1 MGRKKSSKR
10 KRNFRSFAFKTS
22 ISLGILFFIILTG
35 YIAYLTVTIQGRLSH
50 RKWSIPSRVYSDSE
64 YLFPGA
70 KISEHDFI
78 EMLKLRGYRRYSH
91 RPARPGG
98 YWSGR
103 GWVEV
108 YLRDFNY
115 PQRKFEG
122 FLLKASFGRGR
133 IRSLRKGGRVLNLL
147 ELEPV
152 EIAELFG
159 PSRESR
165 YLVSYDQLPKYLI
178 DAVVTIE
185 DRRFFEHRGID
196 WRGILRALWVDI
208 KHHSVVQGGSTLTQ
222 QLVKN
227 YFLEPKRSF
236 VRKAKEAIM
245 SIIIETLYSKEEILE
260 MYMNEIYMGQR
271 GGVSINGMGEASRY
285 FFGHGVSDLTLGE
298 AATLAGIIRAPNHYS
313 PFSNPELAK
322 KRRNLV
328 LEKMLEAGKISKQ
341 EYEKALAEPIV
352 PSRTPSPIRKAP
364 YYVDFLKRQLEEL
377 YPKKVLTSMGLRIFT
392 TLNPYFQVSARKALR
407 EELSRLERE
416 YPSLVSDK
424 KKEPL
429 QAAMVVVQPKTG
441 AILAMVGGRDY
452 RYSSFNRAVDAH
464 RQPGS
469 AFKPFVYLAALD
481 QFTPVS
487 MLEDEPVEYR
497 VGNKTWVPRNY
508 DGKYHGRVTMRTA
521 LEQSLN
527 AATVNMAMKVGL
539 NRIID
544 TVRLLGV
551 KSDLKPYPSLALG
564 AFEMTPLEL
573 SRAYC
578 VLANE
583 GQIPYLLT
591 LRDVVNEKGEIEEK
605 RNIGFKTICSPAKA
619 FIITKMLEG
628 VVQYGTARRLKNYGI
643 TFPCAGKTGTTSD
656 YRDAWFAGYTSDV
669 LAVVWV
675 GFDDNR
681 NTHLSGSRGAL
692 PIWANFMNRIKN
704 RINPRP
710 FVMPPGVVSVW
721 VRVNVDWPPSWQ
733 RPTAYEEYFLKG
745 TEPKPV
751 EDTNSV
757 GSAIGKWTRGVWKG
771 LKDVFH

>member
-1 MGRKKSSKR
+1 MGKKKKKR
-10 KRNFRSFAFKTS
+10 QINLPSFLLKTFV
-22 ISLGILFFIILTG
+22 SLGILFLLSFSC
-35 YIAYLTVTIQGRLSH
+35 YVAYLTVSIQERLSQ

-64 YLFPGA
+64 YIFPG
-70 KISEHDFI
+70 KRISESGFI
-78 EMLKLRGYRRYSH
+78 DMLRLRGYREYSH
-91 RPARPGG
+91 RPDRPGG

-103 GWVEV
+103 RWVEV
-108 YLRDFNY
+108 YLRDFIY
-115 PQRKFEG
+115 PERKFEG
-122 FLLKASFGRGR
+122 FLLKVSFDRDR
-133 IRSLRKGGRVLNLL
+133 IKALRKNNRPLNLV
-147 ELEPV
+147 EMEPV

-159 PSRESR
+159 PRRESR

-185 DRRFFEHRGID
+185 DRRFFQHRGID

-245 SIIIETLYSKEEILE
+245 SVIIETLYTKEEILE

-298 AATLAGIIRAPNHYS
+298 AATLAGIIRAPNYYS
-313 PFSNPELAK
+313 PFSNPEAAK

-328 LEKMLEAGKISKQ
+328 LKKMLEAGKITKK
-341 EYEKALAEPIV
+341 EYREALAEPIV
-352 PSRTPSPIRKAP
+352 PSRTPMPVRKAP
-364 YYVDFLKRQLEEL
+364 YYVDFLKRQLQEL
-377 YPKKVLTSMGLRIFT
+377 YPKRVLTSMGLRIFT
-392 TLNPYFQVSARKALR
+392 TLNPYFQMCARKAVR

-416 YPSLVSDK
+416 HPELVPKDN
-424 KKEPL
+424 KEPL

-487 MLEDEPVEYR
+487 MLEDEPVKYK
-497 VGNKTWVPRNY
+497 VGGKIWIPKNY

-527 AATVNMAMKVGL
+527 AATVNMAMEVGL
-539 NRIID
+539 NKIID
-544 TVRLLGV
+544 TVKELGV
-551 KSDLKPYPSLALG
+551 QSELKPYPSLALG

-573 SRAYC
+573 ARAYC
-578 VLANE
+578 VFANE

-591 LRDVVNEKGEIEEK
+591 LRDVVNEKGEIEQK

-619 FIITKMLEG
+619 FIVTKMLEG
-628 VVQYGTARRLKNYGI
+628 VVQYGTARRLKGYGI

-669 LAVVWV
+669 LVVVWV

-692 PIWANFMNRIKN
+692 PIWANFMNRIKK

-710 FVMPPGVVSVW
+710 FVMPPGVVSEW
-721 VRVNVDWPPSWQ
+721 VRVDVDWPPAWQ
-733 RPTAYEEYFLKG
+733 RPRSYKEYFLKG

-751 EDTNSV
+751 DNDRHG
-757 GSAIGKWTRGVWKG
+757 GSGIKDWAHGIWNGIKG
-771 LKDVFH
+771 VFH

>member
-1 MGRKKSSKR
+1 MGKR
-10 KRNFRSFAFKTS
+10 KVRKSRTNISSFLFKTLIALSIVFLISFAC
-22 ISLGILFFIILTG
+22 
-35 YIAYLTVTIQGRLSH
+35 YVAYLTVTIEGRLSQ

-64 YLFPGA
+64 YIFPGE
-70 KISEHDFI
+70 KISKQEFVD
-78 EMLKLRGYRRYSH
+78 MLRLRGYRQYSY
-91 RPARPGG
+91 RPDRPGG
-98 YWSGR
+98 YWTGKN
-103 GWVEV
+103 WLEV
-108 YLRDFNY
+108 YLRDFTY
-115 PQRKFEG
+115 PQRRFEG
-122 FLLKASFGRGR
+122 FRLKVVFSRGR
-133 IRSLRKGGRVLNLL
+133 IRSMRRNNRPLNLV
-147 ELEPV
+147 EIEPV
-152 EIAELFG
+152 ELAQLFG
-159 PSRESR
+159 PQKESR
-165 YLVSYDQLPKYLI
+165 YLVSYDQVPKYLI

-208 KHHSVVQGGSTLTQ
+208 KHRSVVQGGSTITQ

-245 SIIIETLYSKEEILE
+245 SVIIETLYSKEEILE
-260 MYMNEIYMGQR
+260 MYLNEIYMGQK

-298 AATLAGIIRAPNHYS
+298 AATLAGIIRAPNYYS

-328 LEKMLEAGKISKQ
+328 LEMMLKAGKISRE
-341 EYEKALAEPIV
+341 EYDKALAEPVV

-377 YPKKVLTSMGLRIFT
+377 YPQKVLTSMGLKIFT

-407 EELSRLERE
+407 EELSRLEKE
-416 YPSLVSDK
+416 YPALVTKNEDQ
-424 KKEPL
+424 PL

-441 AILAMVGGRDY
+441 AILAMIGGRDY

-481 QFTPVS
+481 KFTPVS
-487 MLEDEPVEYR
+487 MLEDKPVEYR
-497 VGNKTWVPRNY
+497 VGGKTWIPKNY
-508 DGKYHGRVTMRTA
+508 DGHYHGRVTVRTA

-527 AATVNMAMKVGL
+527 AATVNMAMEVGL

-544 TVRLLGV
+544 TVKQLGV
-551 KSDLKPYPSLALG
+551 KSELKPYPSLALG

-573 SRAYC
+573 ARAYC
-578 VLANE
+578 VFANE

-591 LRDVVNEKGEIEEK
+591 LRDVVNEHGEIEEK
-605 RNIGFKTICSPAKA
+605 RNIGFKTICSPARA

-628 VVQYGTARRLKNYGI
+628 VVQYGTARRLKSYGI

-669 LAVVWV
+669 LVIVWV
-675 GFDDNR
+675 GFDNNK

-692 PIWANFMNRIKN
+692 PIWANFMNRIKK
-704 RINPRP
+704 RLNPRP
-710 FVMPPGVVSVW
+710 FVMPPGVVKIR
-721 VRVNVDWPPSWQ
+721 VRVNVDWPPPWQ
-733 RPTAYEEYFLKG
+733 RPTSYDEYFLKG

-751 EDTNSV
+751 DYGGAGRS
-757 GSAIGKWTRGVWKG
+757 GIRDWADGIWKG
-771 LKDVFH
+771 IKDVFH

>member
-1 MGRKKSSKR
+1 MGRKKSKKKR
-10 KRNFRSFAFKTS
+10 SGARSFLLKILIALS
-22 ISLGILFFIILTG
+22 IVLFISFSG
-35 YIAYLTVTIQGRLSH
+35 YVAYLTVTIQERLSQ
-50 RKWSIPSRVYSDSE
+50 RKWSIPSRVYSDSD
-64 YLFPGA
+64 YLFPG
-70 KISEHDFI
+70 KKVSKSDFV
-78 EMLKLRGYRRYSH
+78 EMLKLRGYKQYSH
-91 RPARPGG
+91 RPQRPGG

-108 YLRDFNY
+108 YLRDFQY
-115 PQRKFEG
+115 PDRNFEG
-122 FLLKASFGRGR
+122 FRLKVTFTRNR
-133 IRSLRKGGRVLNLL
+133 IRSLKKNNRPLNLV
-147 ELEPV
+147 EIEPV
-152 EIAELFG
+152 EIAQLFG
-159 PSRESR
+159 PQRESR

-185 DRRFFEHRGID
+185 DKRFFEHRGID

-208 KHHSVVQGGSTLTQ
+208 KHRSVVQGGSTLTQ

-236 VRKAKEAIM
+236 VRKAKEAVM

-260 MYMNEIYMGQR
+260 MYMNEIYMGQK

-298 AATLAGIIRAPNHYS
+298 AATLAGIIRAPNYYS

-328 LEKMLEAGKISKQ
+328 LEKMLKAGKISRE
-341 EYEKALAEPIV
+341 EYEEALAEPVV
-352 PSRTPSPIRKAP
+352 PSRIPSPVRKAP
-364 YYVDFLKRQLEEL
+364 YYVDFLKRQLQEL

-392 TLNPYFQVSARKALR
+392 TLNPYFQMCARKALR
-407 EELSRLERE
+407 EELSRLEKE
-416 YPSLVSDK
+416 YPALVPKGDQQ
-424 KKEPL
+424 PL

-481 QFTPVS
+481 EFTPVS
-487 MLEDEPVEYR
+487 MLEDEPVKYR
-497 VGNKTWVPRNY
+497 VGGKTWVPRNY
-508 DGKYHGRVTMRTA
+508 DGKYHGRVTVRTA

-527 AATVNMAMKVGL
+527 AATVNMAMEVGL
-539 NRIID
+539 NKIID
-544 TVRLLGV
+544 TVKQLGV
-551 KSDLKPYPSLALG
+551 KSELKPYPSLTLG

-573 SRAYC
+573 ARAYC

-591 LRDVVNEKGEIEEK
+591 LRDVVNEKGEVEEK

-619 FIITKMLEG
+619 FVITKMLEG
-628 VVQYGTARRLKNYGI
+628 VVQYGTGRRLKSYGI

-656 YRDAWFAGYTSDV
+656 YRDAWFAGYTSDILV
-669 LAVVWV
+669 VVWV
-675 GFDDNR
+675 GYDDNR

-721 VRVNVDWPPSWQ
+721 VKVNVDWPPSWQ
-733 RPTAYEEYFLKG
+733 RPVAYEEYFLKG
-745 TEPKPV
+745 TEPRPIG
-751 EDTNSV
+751 D
-757 GSAIGKWTRGVWKG
+757 SASGTSRIKNWANGVWKG
-771 LKDVFH
+771 IKDVFR

>member
-1 MGRKKSSKR
+1 MTRKKRR
-10 KRNFRSFAFKTS
+10 KRNPRFKS
-22 ISLGILFFIILTG
+22 IVLKTLISVCILLLMVLTG
-35 YIAYLTVTIQGRLSH
+35 YVAYLTVSIQNRLSQ

-64 YLFPGA
+64 FLFPGE
-70 KISEHDFI
+70 KISRSDLI
-78 EMLKLRGYRRYSH
+78 GMLKQRGYRRYSH
-91 RPARPGG
+91 RPERPGG

-108 YLRDFNY
+108 YLRDFDY

-122 FLLKASFGRGR
+122 FLLKVNFAGGR
-133 IRSLRKGGRVLNLL
+133 IRSLRKNRRALNLV
-147 ELEPV
+147 EMEPV
-152 EIAELFG
+152 ELAELFG
-159 PSRESR
+159 PRKESR
-165 YLVSYDQLPKYLI
+165 YLVSYDQLPRYLI

-185 DRRFFEHRGID
+185 DRRFFEHGGID

-245 SIIIETLYSKEEILE
+245 SVIIETLYSKEEILE

-298 AATLAGIIRAPNHYS
+298 AATLAGIIRAPNYYS
-313 PFSNPELAK
+313 PFSNPEVAK

-328 LEKMLEAGKISKQ
+328 LEKMLEAGKITRK
-341 EYEKALAEPIV
+341 EYEQALAEPVV

-392 TLNPYFQVSARKALR
+392 TLNPYFQISAQRALR

-416 YPSLVSDK
+416 YPALVSGK
-424 KKEPL
+424 NRRPL

-487 MLEDEPVEYR
+487 MLDDKPVEYH
-497 VGNKTWVPRNY
+497 VGGKTWVPRNY

-539 NRIID
+539 NKVID

-551 KSDLKPYPSLALG
+551 KSELKPYPSLALG

-573 SRAYC
+573 ARAYC
-578 VLANE
+578 VFANE

-591 LRDVVNEKGEIEEK
+591 LRDVVNEEGKIEEK

-628 VVQYGTARRLKNYGI
+628 VVKYGTGRRLKSYGI

-675 GFDDNR
+675 GFDDNK

-692 PIWANFMNRIKN
+692 PIWANFMNRIKK

-745 TEPKPV
+745 TEPRAL
-751 EDTNSV
+751 END
-757 GSAIGKWTRGVWKG
+757 GSGGSKIGNWTRGIWKG